1 MKILFPCAEFP
12 TAFCLIKAVLT
23 VRRHPGNRFF
33 TPCYYSA
40 FLPFLHSILTSVLND
55 DLGEARH

>member
-23 VRRHPGNRFF
+23 VLYKTLNVILNEREG
-33 TPCYYSA
+33 SA
-40 FLPFLHSILTSVLND
+40 VEIC
-55 DLGEARH
+55 